1 MRRAM
6 YRNSAAAILLLR
18 FLWQVLVSGF
28 TTAGIVVRRG
38 QPPPAGLIRM
48 EYAPMSET
56 GTVLLGCMVT
66 LTPGTT
72 VVDIDLDR
80 HEMLLH
86 LLDLTDAEATV
97 ASIRQEFER
106 YLTQLFGL
114 QEE

>member
-6 YRNSAAAILLLR
+6 CHTSAAAILLVR
-18 FLWQVLVSGF
+18 FFWQVLVSGF
-28 TTAGIVVRRG
+28 TTLRIVVRRG
-38 QPPPAGLIRM
+38 PLPPAGLIRM

-72 VVDIDLDR
+72 VIDIDLDR

-97 ASIRQEFER
+97 VSIRQEFER
-106 YLTQLFGL
+106 YLTPLFGL
-114 QEE
+114 PED